1 MTPCYE
7 HSKESLQRN
16 KKDKK
21 VEKTLE
27 HVRAMLEYK
36 EKMRAHCHCA
46 VWLCLLVKS
55 YNKRVLITQNIK

>member
-7 HSKESLQRN
+7 HSKESLQQN
-16 KKDKK
+16 KR
-21 VEKTLE
+21 VEKMLE
-27 HVRAMLEYK
+27 HVRAMLDYK

-55 YNKRVLITQNIK
+55 YNKQALINQKIG